1 MKRFEA
7 KYPKAAECLQKDRES
22 LLAFYD
28 FPAEHWT
35 HIRTTNVIESSFAT
49 IRHRTKQAKGC
60 VTRKTMLTMIFKMG
74 ECAENNWRKL
84 RGFKHLAKV
93 IGGVKF
99 IDGVEQTEVNRDAA

>member
-1 MKRFEA
+1 MR
-7 KYPKAAECLQKDRES
+7 KDRES

-28 FPAEHWT
+28 FPAQHWV

-49 IRHRTKQAKGC
+49 IRHRSRQAKGC

-74 ECAENNWRKL
+74 ECAERNWRKP

-93 IGGVKF
+93 IEGVRF
-99 IDGVEQTEVNRDAA
+99 RDGIEQSKTDNDAASSRR